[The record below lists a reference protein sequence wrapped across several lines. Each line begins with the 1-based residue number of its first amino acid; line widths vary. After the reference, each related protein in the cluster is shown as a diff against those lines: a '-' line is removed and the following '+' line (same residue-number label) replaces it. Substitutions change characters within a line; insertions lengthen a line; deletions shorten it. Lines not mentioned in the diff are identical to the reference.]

1 MRPTIQ
7 YAILFVIIWFLGKM
21 TFFYTQTFQQAYE
34 VKYLVLWNML
44 CLLLG
49 ITIGSYVQK
58 KREANTETTALYDM
72 KNSMA
77 GGLIYS
83 VLVGVLLY
91 VYYAKIDPAYN
102 ERQLHTAEVQLKKA
116 LHDPVVLKKAR
127 QNPELATMTTEEIY
141 GKQMQGYRAFYS
153 PGSTMTVSM
162 LGMLLLSTL
171 NSLVVTAVYRRIVF
185 KGS

>member
-21 TFFYTQTFQQAYE
+21 TFFYTQTFQHPFE
-34 VKYLVLWNML
+34 VKFLVLWNML
-44 CLLLG
+44 CLLLA
-49 ITIGSYVQK
+49 ITLGSYVQK
-58 KREANTETTALYDM
+58 KREINETTALYDM

-83 VLVGVLLY
+83 VLVGILIY

-102 ERQLHTAEVQLKKA
+102 ERQLHTAEVAIKQALNDPVQLKKI
-116 LHDPVVLKKAR
+116 R
-127 QNPELATMTTEEIY
+127 QNPEMETMTADELYNKAITNQKAI
-141 GKQMQGYRAFYS
+141 YS

-171 NSLVVTAVYRRIVF
+171 NSLVVTVVYRRLVF
-185 KGS
+185 KRE